1 MDPQQSNGHE
11 PGKVLRVLFI
21 GVFMAALDISIVGP
35 ALPAIQTYFGAD
47 ERGLSWVFGIYI
59 LFQLVGAPVMAKL
72 SDRAGRRAVYVAC
85 VAVFAAASLL
95 VATSPTFAVLLTGRA
110 IQGFCAG
117 GILPVASAV
126 IGDTFPAERRG
137 RALGL
142 IGAVFG
148 VAFLLGPLVGGIL
161 LRWGWQW
168 LFLLNLPLAAVVSWQ
183 AIRVL
188 PTERHA
194 TGLPIDWLGI
204 GLLSVMLAA
213 LAWGISALDAG
224 ALVAS
229 ASSSPVLPSLLLA
242 AVCLPALWLA
252 QKRAA
257 DPVLHPE
264 LLRSTELRLVGVIAL
279 ATGLAEAGMVFL
291 PSFAVAGLRVP
302 ETTASF
308 MMVPLVLALIV
319 GAPTA
324 GRLSDKFGPKRVI
337 QVGLMITVVGLL
349 VFSLVP
355 LTRVSFFTA
364 GVCIGLGLS
373 ALMAPLRFVVIREVS
388 AAQRGAAQGLLVTC
402 LGIGRLTGAAM
413 VGGVAASHA
422 NQTTGYQDALL
433 LAAGVV
439 AVATIV
445 SAALKGRPAAGQPT
459 EQNRSA

>member
-1 MDPQQSNGHE
+1 MDSQQSNGHE
-11 PGKVLRVLFI
+11 PDKVLRVLFI
-21 GVFMAALDISIVGP
+21 GVLMAALDISIVGP
-35 ALPAIQTYFGAD
+35 ALPAIQRTFGAD

-72 SDRAGRRAVYVAC
+72 SDREGRRAVYVAC

-95 VATSPTFAVLLTGRA
+95 VATSPTFAVLLAGRA

-168 LFLLNLPLAAVVSWQ
+168 LFLLNLPLAAVVTWQ
-183 AIRVL
+183 AARVL
-188 PTERHA
+188 PTQRHS

-213 LAWGISALDAG
+213 LAWGISALDVG

-242 AVCLPALWLA
+242 AACLPALWLA

-264 LLRSTELRLVGVIAL
+264 LLRSIELRLVGVIAM

-319 GAPTA
+319 GAPAA
-324 GRLSDKFGPKRVI
+324 GRLSDKIGPKRVI
-337 QVGLMITVVGLL
+337 QAGLIITVVGLL
-349 VFSLVP
+349 VFSLAQV
-355 LTRVSFFTA
+355 TRVSFFTA
-364 GVCIGLGLS
+364 GVCVGLGLS

-422 NQTTGYQDALL
+422 DQTTGYQDALL

-439 AVATIV
+439 AAATIV

-459 EQNRSA
+459 EQNHSA

>member
-21 GVFMAALDISIVGP
+21 GVLMAALDIGIVGP
-35 ALPAIQTYFGAD
+35 ALPAIQTSFGAD

-72 SDRAGRRAVYVAC
+72 SDREGRRTIYVAC
-85 VAVFAAASLL
+85 VGVFAAASLL
-95 VATSPTFAVLLTGRA
+95 VAASPTFAVLLTGRA

-148 VAFLLGPLVGGIL
+148 IAFLLGPLLGGIL

-183 AIRVL
+183 AVRVL
-188 PTERHA
+188 PTARHP

-204 GLLSVMLAA
+204 ALLSVMLAA
-213 LAWGISALDAG
+213 LAWGISALDFGELA
-224 ALVAS
+224 VS
-229 ASSSPVLPSLLLA
+229 ASSLPVLPSLLLA
-242 AVCLPALWLA
+242 AGCLPALWLA
-252 QKRAA
+252 QKRAV

-264 LLRSTELRLVGVIAL
+264 LLLSTELRLVGVIAL

-291 PSFAVAGLRVP
+291 PSFAVAGLRVA

-319 GAPTA
+319 GAPAA
-324 GRLSDKFGPKRVI
+324 GRLSDKLGPKRVI
-337 QVGLMITVVGLL
+337 QAGLIITIVGLL
-349 VFSLVP
+349 VFSLAQ
-355 LTRVSFFTA
+355 LTPVSFFTA
-364 GVCIGLGLS
+364 GVFVGLGLS

-413 VGGVAASHA
+413 VGGVAASRA
-422 NQTTGYQDALL
+422 DQATGYQDALL
-433 LAAGVV
+433 LLSGVL

-445 SAALKGRPAAGQPT
+445 SVALRGGPAVGRPT
-459 EQNRSA
+459 EQNHSA

>member
-1 MDPQQSNGHE
+1 MAPTELSGSE
-11 PGKVLRVLFI
+11 SGRILRVLFI
-21 GVFMAALDISIVGP
+21 GVLMAALDIGIVGP
-35 ALPAIQTYFGAD
+35 ALPAIQASFGAD
-47 ERGLSWVFGIYI
+47 ERGLSWVYGIYI
-59 LFQLVGAPVMAKL
+59 LFQLVGAPVMAKF
-72 SDRAGRRAVYVAC
+72 SDRRGRRAIYIAC
-85 VAVFAAASLL
+85 VAVFAAASLI

-148 VAFLLGPLVGGIL
+148 VAFLLGPLLGGIL

-168 LFLLNLPLAAVVSWQ
+168 LFLVNLPLAAVVLWQ
-183 AIRVL
+183 ASRVL
-188 PTERHA
+188 PTARQP

-204 GLLSVMLAA
+204 TLLSVMLAA
-213 LAWGISALDAG
+213 LAWSISALDVG
-224 ALVAS
+224 ALAAS
-229 ASSSPVLPSLLLA
+229 ASSLQVLPALVLA

-264 LLRSTELRLVGVIAL
+264 LLRSTELRLVGAIAI
-279 ATGLAEAGMVFL
+279 ATGLTEAGLVFL
-291 PSFAVAGLRVP
+291 PAFAVVGLRVP

-319 GAPTA
+319 GAPAA
-324 GRLSDKFGPKRVI
+324 GRLSDKFGPKRII
-337 QVGLMITVVGLL
+337 QGGLVVAVVGLL
-349 VFSLVP
+349 VFSLAE

-364 GVCIGLGLS
+364 GVFVGLGLS

-388 AAQRGAAQGLLVTC
+388 EAQRGAAQGLLVTC
-402 LGIGRLTGAAM
+402 LGVGRLTGAAM
-413 VGGVAASHA
+413 VGGVAASRA
-422 NQTTGYQDALL
+422 DQTTGYQDALL
-433 LAAGVV
+433 LAAGLLAA
-439 AVATIV
+439 AVIL
-445 SAALKGRPAAGQPT
+445 SAALKGQAVAGRPS

>member
-1 MDPQQSNGHE
+1 MDPQQSNGPE

-21 GVFMAALDISIVGP
+21 GILMAALDISIVGP
-35 ALPAIQTYFGAD
+35 ALPAIQASFGAD

-72 SDRAGRRAVYVAC
+72 SDREGRRAIYVAC

-148 VAFLLGPLVGGIL
+148 IAFLLGPLLGGVL

-168 LFLLNLPLAAVVSWQ
+168 LFLLNLPLAAVVLWQ
-183 AIRVL
+183 AVRVL
-188 PTERHA
+188 PTARHP
-194 TGLPIDWLGI
+194 TGLPIDWLGL
-204 GLLSVMLAA
+204 GLLSIMLAA
-213 LAWGISALDAG
+213 LAWGISALDVGDLA
-224 ALVAS
+224 VS
-229 ASSSPVLPSLLLA
+229 ASTFPVLPSLLLA

-252 QKRAA
+252 EKRAA
-257 DPVLHPE
+257 DPLLHPE

-279 ATGLAEAGMVFL
+279 AAGLAEAGMIFL

-319 GAPTA
+319 GAPVA
-324 GRLSDKFGPKRVI
+324 GRLSDKLGPKKVI
-337 QVGLMITVVGLL
+337 QAGLIITVVGLL
-349 VFSLVP
+349 VFSLAD
-355 LTRVSFFTA
+355 LTRVSFLTA
-364 GVCIGLGLS
+364 GVFIGLGLS

-388 AAQRGAAQGLLVTC
+388 SAQSGAAQGLLVTC

-413 VGGVAASHA
+413 VGGVAASGTDQA
-422 NQTTGYQDALL
+422 TGYQDALL
-433 LAAGVV
+433 LAAGVL
-439 AVATIV
+439 AAATIV
-445 SAALKGRPAAGQPT
+445 SVALKGRPAAGRPT

>member
-183 AIRVL
+183 AIQVL
-188 PTERHA
+188 PTERHP

-337 QVGLMITVVGLL
+337 QVGLMIMVVGLL

-364 GVCIGLGLS
+364 GVGIGLGLA

-422 NQTTGYQDALL
+422 DQTTGYQDALL

-445 SAALKGRPAAGQPT
+445 SAALKGRPAAGGPT